1 MSDQPFAFFRA
12 EVVRTTRL
20 STSLLRVTLGG
31 AGLAGFASGGRDQS
45 FSLFLPHPG
54 QSEPVVPVEE
64 GEGWFWAW
72 RALPEEERAVMRS
85 YTVRAARPELL
96 EVDVD
101 FVLHGDTGPASAW
114 AGRAAPGDRVLLLG
128 PAVEDNTSVGFRP
141 PAGTDL
147 VLLAADET
155 ALPAAAAILEW
166 LPAGTR
172 VSAYLEVPTEDDR
185 LDLTTAAE
193 AEIHWLVRDGAR
205 PGLILD
211 ALRSAALPTRA
222 IGTTA
227 TAGITGAATTSGT
240 PAATGASDA
249 PYAWVAGEAAAV
261 RSIRRHLVGE
271 RGFDRKAVEFTG
283 YWRLGSSE
291 EQLRAEA
298 ITEARAAAEAAAAAQ
313 DPAGIAGTGAT
324 DTANPDAAAG
334 TDA

>member
-1 MSDQPFAFFRA
+1 MSDQPFAFFPA
-12 EVVRTTRL
+12 EVVRTARL
-20 STSLLRVTLGG
+20 SSSLLRITFGG
-31 AGLAGFASGGRDQS
+31 PALAGFASGGRDQS

-54 QSEPVVPVEE
+54 QPEPVVPVEE

-72 RALPEEERAVMRS
+72 RALPEQERAVMRS
-85 YTVRAARPELL
+85 YTVRAARPELP

-114 AGRAAPGDRVLLLG
+114 AGRAAAGDRVLLLG

-141 PAGTDL
+141 PAGAEWI
-147 VLLAADET
+147 LLTADET

-172 VSAYLEVPTEDDR
+172 VSAFLEVPTEDDR
-185 LDLTTAAE
+185 LELTTAAE
-193 AEIHWLVRDGAR
+193 AEVRWLVRDSAR
-205 PGLILD
+205 PGLALD
-211 ALRSAALPTRA
+211 ALRTADLPA
-222 IGTTA
+222 GT
-227 TAGITGAATTSGT
+227 
-240 PAATGASDA
+240 

-271 RGFDRKAVEFTG
+271 RGFDRKLVEFTG

-298 ITEARAAAEAAAAAQ
+298 IAEAQAAAEAAGQAAV
-313 DPAGIAGTGAT
+313 TGS
-324 DTANPDAAAG
+324 
-334 TDA
+334 